1 VLGTAVIGGE
11 FLAVLTLSG
20 LLSADLLLT
29 GWVRFWI
36 GDVVGILVTAPLLLV
51 AIDGEGRA
59 NLAALMRRGESYL
72 QIGLLIVTL
81 IFLTV
86 GIAED
91 PSDAF
96 YLLFPPLIWIA
107 LRGGLAGAVVA
118 IATVQLGIVIAFH
131 QQAENTLPIL
141 ELQALVV
148 TLTLTGLYLGVIVD
162 ERQRAMERLN
172 QSAHLAAAGEMAGAI
187 THEVSQP
194 LTALASYS
202 RSAKLLIQAGR
213 GDAELAGLIDKIFS
227 ESLRASQ
234 VVRRLRDFFR
244 AGSMRLQPITAG
256 ELLEMARR
264 VGSEL
269 TQGTDVSFGAEAE
282 PDLPSISADRVQL
295 ELVMRNLISN
305 AVDSLAEHETASGT
319 VAVRIGRDGA
329 RRLDIVVADNG
340 PGISAAA
347 KASLFRPFISAKPNG
362 MGIGLAVSRA
372 IAEAHGGTL
381 DDESRS
387 HGQFRL
393 VLPVE
398 HTHA

>member
-1 VLGTAVIGGE
+1 
-11 FLAVLTLSG
+11 
-20 LLSADLLLT
+20 
-29 GWVRFWI
+29 
-36 GDVVGILVTAPLLLV
+36 
-51 AIDGEGRA
+51 
-59 NLAALMRRGESYL
+59 
-72 QIGLLIVTL
+72 
-81 IFLTV
+81 
-86 GIAED
+86 
-91 PSDAF
+91 
-96 YLLFPPLIWIA
+96 
-107 LRGGLAGAVVA
+107 
-118 IATVQLGIVIAFH
+118 
-131 QQAENTLPIL
+131 
-141 ELQALVV
+141 
-148 TLTLTGLYLGVIVD
+148 
-162 ERQRAMERLN
+162 
-172 QSAHLAAAGEMAGAI
+172 
-187 THEVSQP
+187 
-194 LTALASYS
+194 
-202 RSAKLLIQAGR
+202 
-213 GDAELAGLIDKIFS
+213 
-227 ESLRASQ
+227 
-234 VVRRLRDFFR
+234 
-244 AGSMRLQPITAG
+244 MRLQPVTAG

-282 PDLPSISADRVQL
+282 PDLPSISADRVQI

-305 AVDSLAEHETASGT
+305 AVDSLAEHETALGT